1 MQKEHRFQALDSFR
15 GLCALAVVVYH
26 LRVVG
31 SFTELEFFRN
41 SAALVAFFFVLSGFV
56 LAHAYGS
63 KMTVDIRRFFI
74 SRTFRLFPLHL
85 FMLGVFILLEVGR
98 YIAHQKGMEFNNE
111 PFTGKF
117 APSGIIPNLFL
128 VQSWTS
134 LTNPLSFNYPSWSI
148 SIEYY
153 TYMIFAVTLG
163 IALVG
168 RKLLWAAI
176 SLLAFVLIYQD
187 NVFFTQ
193 ESLRGL
199 SCFFAG
205 CLTYVVF
212 IALTKVINP
221 GFWLLTVL
229 EGVSLICAATLM
241 MADIEQKAT
250 VVSLMFCLVIVI
262 FAFDGGAFSRLL
274 NVGFFK
280 FLGKLSYSIYLTH
293 AAILFCALSVFMV
306 ASKVI
311 GIDFTTNIDGDR
323 YLDIGNVWINNT
335 VAMLI
340 VSSVVV
346 LSMFT
351 YKYIEMKGQAYGRT
365 LINKKP
371 AEAEKVAV

>member
-56 LAHAYGS
+56 LAHAYGA
-63 KMTVDIRRFFI
+63 KMTVDVRSFFI
-74 SRTFRLFPLHL
+74 SRTFRLFPLHI

-98 YIAHQKGMEFNNE
+98 YIAHQKGMEFNNV

-117 APSGIIPNLFL
+117 APSEIIPNLFL

-134 LTNPLSFNYPSWSI
+134 LTNALSFNYPSWSI

-168 RKLLWAAI
+168 RKLSWAVI
-176 SLLAFVLIYQD
+176 SVLAFVLIYQD
-187 NVFFTQ
+187 NAFFTQ

-205 CLTYVVF
+205 CLTYVAF
-212 IALTKVINP
+212 ISLTKVIKP

-274 NVGFFK
+274 NVGFFR

-293 AAILFCALSVFMV
+293 AAILFCAVSVFMV
-306 ASKVI
+306 ASKVL